1 MKVFTRTRTR
11 VLAIGVTVAAGLTL
25 AGCSS
30 DSDDAT
36 SNAAASITLQDSWV
50 KAADTGMTA
59 MFGTIV
65 NDSDSDMTLTSVTS
79 NASPRVELHEMA
91 PDGAGT
97 MKMREKDG
105 GMTVKAHGSYELK
118 PGADHIM
125 LFDLPAPVQAGTDVS
140 FTFTFSDGE
149 TAQFT
154 TQVRDFTGARESYG
168 SHGDEPSATPSMTP
182 GADHGDMQ
190 NDMQNQGHSEAHSG

>member
-1 MKVFTRTRTR
+1 MKAFTRAR

-30 DSDDAT
+30 DSGDSSDSKKT
-36 SNAAASITLQDSWV
+36 DTAAITLQDSWV
-50 KAADTGMTA
+50 KAADSGMTA

-65 NDSDSDMTLTSVTS
+65 NDSDSDITLTKVTTTV
-79 NASPRVELHEMA
+79 SPRVELHEMA
-91 PDGAGT
+91 PDGTGA

-105 GMTVKAHGSYELK
+105 GVTVAANSTYELK

-125 LFDLPAPVQAGTDVS
+125 LFDLPAPVQAGTDVP
-140 FTFTFSDGE
+140 FTFEFADGA

-154 TQVRDFTGARESYG
+154 AQVRDFTGVREEYSG
-168 SHGDEPSATPSMTP
+168 G
-182 GADHGDMQ
+182 DHGAAPTGAPNHGAAPAGAPHMGNAD
-190 NDMQNQGHSEAHSG
+190 AHNG